1 MIKFTEHTWLL
12 WWVAAS
18 VVLLRW
24 FHQAYSHSHR
34 DSDDASLRGDD
45 NLPRY
50 QDALFYR
57 S

>member
-1 MIKFTEHTWLL
+1 MITFMEHTWVL
-12 WWVAAS
+12 WWVAAI

-24 FHQAYSHSHR
+24 FHQAYSHRRPDR
-34 DSDDASLRGDD
+34 DEASLREDD